1 MTSNLDRADYVRI
14 KNLSVTYHPKKGSPV
29 EAIRDFSLNIAKGE
43 FISVVGASGCGKST
57 LLNVVG
63 GLLDATGGEVLL
75 DGTPVRGPRRDVGI
89 VFQSPVLL
97 PWLTVLANALL
108 VPKIQHL
115 DKVKYKARA
124 LELLEM
130 VGLSGYE
137 DKYPNELSGGMQQRV
152 SVVRALVADPDVLLM
167 DEPFGALDAL
177 TREQLNV
184 DLQNIWIK
192 TGKTIIFITH
202 SVTEA
207 VFLGSRVV
215 VMGVRPGRL
224 LDDISIDLPHPRL
237 LSGMSSPEFGKY
249 SDRVRDL
256 LGVGPVSNESS
267 TAAKH
272 L

>member
-1 MTSNLDRADYVRI
+1 MTTNSEIDKYVEI
-14 KNLSVTYHPKKGSPV
+14 KNLSVTYQPKKGSPV
-29 EAIRDFSLNIAKGE
+29 EAIQDFSLNIAKGE

-63 GLLDATGGEVLL
+63 GLLGATGGEVFL
-75 DGTPVRGPRRDVGI
+75 DGAPVRGPRRDVGI
-89 VFQSPVLL
+89 VFQTPVLL

-115 DKVKYKARA
+115 DKKKHRARA

-137 DKYPNELSGGMQQRV
+137 DKYPSELSGGMQQRV
-152 SVVRALVADPDVLLM
+152 SVVRALVADPALLLM

-184 DLQNIWIK
+184 DLQSIWMK

-215 VMGVRPGRL
+215 VMGARPGRL
-224 LDDISIDLPHPRL
+224 LEDIAVDLPHPRL
-237 LSGMSSPEFGKY
+237 LSGMASPEFGRY

-256 LGVGPVSNESS
+256 LGVGPVSNENSA
-267 TAAKH
+267 AAKH

>member
-1 MTSNLDRADYVRI
+1 MTINSEPVNYVGI
-14 KNLSVTYHPKKGSPV
+14 KNLAVTYHPKKGSPV
-29 EAIRDFSLNIAKGE
+29 EALQDFSLDISKGE
-43 FISVVGASGCGKST
+43 FVSVVGASGCGKST
-57 LLNVVG
+57 LLNLVG
-63 GLLDATGGEVLL
+63 GLLGATGGEVLV

-89 VFQSPVLL
+89 VFQTPVLL
-97 PWLTVLANALL
+97 PWLTVLSNTLL
-108 VPKIQHL
+108 VPKIQRL
-115 DKVKYKARA
+115 DKEKHKARA

-137 DKYPNELSGGMQQRV
+137 DKYPSELSGGMQQRV
-152 SVVRALVADPDVLLM
+152 SVVRALVADPALLLM

-184 DLQNIWIK
+184 DLQNIWMK

-215 VMGVRPGRL
+215 VMGTRPGRL
-224 LDDISIDLPHPRL
+224 LEDISIDLPHPRL

-256 LGVGPVSNESS
+256 LGVGPVSNENSA
-267 TAAKH
+267 AAKH